1 MITVRSIGVPVSVPV
16 LGVLA
21 SIAGLSGLGCSH
33 EQKAPPAH
41 PSQPM
46 AQAAPRHQA
55 PTQGQATNEGQDG
68 PKGKEEPVVFFD
80 FDSYTLRGEAHPV
93 LQSVAEKLRGR
104 DTEKLQIEGNCDDQ
118 GTIEYN
124 LALGEERARA
134 AKNYLVH
141 LGVPDSRIATVSY
154 GSQRPKYQGH
164 DDAARAKN
172 RRDDLVV
179 R

>member
-1 MITVRSIGVPVSVPV
+1 MSTIRSIGLAV
-16 LGVLA
+16 LGVSV

-41 PSQPM
+41 PSQASA

-55 PTQGQATNEGQDG
+55 PTKGQDANEGQDG
-68 PKGKEEPVVFFD
+68 RRGKEEPVVFFD
-80 FDSYTLRGEAHPV
+80 FDSYALRGEAHPV
-93 LQSVAEKLRGR
+93 LQSVAEKLRAQ
-104 DTEKLQIEGNCDDQ
+104 DTERLQIEGNCDDQ

>member
-1 MITVRSIGVPVSVPV
+1 MISARSIGVPA
-16 LGVLA
+16 LGLWA
-21 SIAGLSGLGCSH
+21 AIAGLTGLDCSH
-33 EQKAPPAH
+33 EQKAPAAH

-46 AQAAPRHQA
+46 AAQA
-55 PTQGQATNEGQDG
+55 PPRRERPSEVQTASDG
-68 PKGKEEPVVFFD
+68 PKDKEEPVVFFD

-93 LQSVAEKLRGR
+93 LQKVAEKMRGQ
-104 DTEKLQIEGNCDDQ
+104 DAEKLQIEGNCDDQ

-134 AKNYLVH
+134 AKSYLVH

-164 DDAARAKN
+164 DDDARAKN